1 MGGDLTTKVLVVM
14 AGLIACGACV
24 GPLLYDPAVAEA
36 DEENLVSTER
46 ADLVNDGLGD
56 RAIVDGD
63 PYDGDAVVAPGAAV
77 APVIATDPD
86 RAAVPFFVTLAVLL
100 VTLCLT
106 VWALL
111 TPAAALGRPA
121 LIAGVCV
128 LIGTVLAWV
137 LYEAGVSRFP
147 MDGRALAAWL
157 CVGFTLIAAW
167 LVENVLSTQAEDDA
181 VPG

>member
-1 MGGDLTTKVLVVM
+1 MGGDILTKVLVVM

-46 ADLVNDGLGD
+46 AGLAVD
-56 RAIVDGD
+56 PDGD
-63 PYDGDAVVAPGAAV
+63 GIAERGAVVAPGAAV
-77 APVIATDPD
+77 APVVATDPD

-121 LIAGVCV
+121 LIAGICV

-157 CVGFTLIAAW
+157 CVGFTLLAAW